1 MQTRSPRFWLLPI
14 AAIFLIVVACEQ
26 SAPTVPAPWSAS
38 GRLTTESSTNLA
50 ASTQSAAYLPITGR
64 SSGTANYTPTPDS
77 PHFVPTM
84 RAETQEYTI
93 KSGDTLGQIAQ
104 RYGISLEALIAANEL
119 VNPDILNVGDVL
131 TIPVPD
137 PGSMGPAFKII
148 PDSELV
154 YSPATIQFDV
164 NGFIT
169 GKDGYLAHYN
179 QDVEEESNTLTGVQ
193 IVSLVALQ
201 YSVNPRLLL
210 AVLEYQSG
218 WVTRSNPAAET
229 IDYPIGIRDANRK
242 GLYRQLSWA
251 ANNLNRGYYLW
262 IVNGVSTWVL
272 ADGTVIPINATVN
285 AGTAGVQQFF
295 ALLEGRSSWQTAVSE
310 TGLFTTYVNFFG
322 YPFDYTY
329 EPLIPVGI
337 LQPKMQLP
345 FEKGV
350 PWAFTGGPHGG
361 WGDGSAWA
369 ALDFAP
375 PDETLG
381 CGQSDLWAVAIADGP
396 VVRSRNGEVVQDLD
410 GDGYEQTGWTILY
423 MHIESSDRVA
433 VGTMLKAG
441 QRIGHPSCEG
451 GFATATHLHLARRY
465 NGEWI
470 PADQT
475 LPFALDGWASRGT
488 GIEYDGYLE
497 RDGKSVEAYD
507 GVTQQNIIQR

>member
-1 MQTRSPRFWLLPI
+1 MARRGSD
-14 AAIFLIVVACEQ
+14 
-26 SAPTVPAPWSAS
+26 
-38 GRLTTESSTNLA
+38 TT
-50 ASTQSAAYLPITGR
+50 IR
-64 SSGTANYTPTPDS
+64 TPTPDS
-77 PHFVPTM
+77 PHFIPTV
-84 RAETQEYTI
+84 RAEAQAYSV

-104 RYGISLEALIAANEL
+104 RYGISLEALIAANDLINPNLLKVGQEL
-119 VNPDILNVGDVL
+119 I
-131 TIPVPD
+131 IPASE
-137 PGSMGPAFKII
+137 PGSTGPSYKII

-154 YSPATIQFDV
+154 NGPAAAKFDTSA
-164 NGFIT
+164 FIAARN
-169 GKDGYLAHYN
+169 GYLNHYQ
-179 QDVEEESNTLTGVQ
+179 QDVEEESKTLSGAQ

-218 WVTRSNPAAET
+218 WVTKSNPAEGT
-229 IDYPIGIRDANRK
+229 RDYPIGIRETARK
-242 GLYRQLSWA
+242 GLYRQLAWA

-262 IVNGVSTWVL
+262 TVNGVSAWIL
-272 ADGTVIPINATVN
+272 ADGAVIPVNVTIN

-295 ALLEGRSSWQTAVSE
+295 ALLLDLSSWKTAVSE
-310 TGLFTTYVNFFG
+310 TGLYATYVNFFG
-322 YPFDYTY
+322 FPFDYAV
-329 EPLIPVGI
+329 EPLVPAGI

-375 PDETLG
+375 PIEMLG
-381 CGQSDLWAVAIADGP
+381 CGQSDLWVVAAASGLI
-396 VVRSRNGEVVQDLD
+396 VRSRNGEVVQDLD

-423 MHIESSDRVA
+423 MHIESRDRVA
-433 VGTMLKAG
+433 EGTILKPG

-451 GFATATHLHLARRY
+451 GFSTATHTHLARRY
-465 NGEWI
+465 NGVWI
-470 PADQT
+470 PADQK

-497 RDGKSVEAYD
+497 RNGKSVVAWD
-507 GVTQQNIIQR
+507 GVAQTNIIQR

>member
-1 MQTRSPRFWLLPI
+1 MARRGSD
-14 AAIFLIVVACEQ
+14 
-26 SAPTVPAPWSAS
+26 
-38 GRLTTESSTNLA
+38 TTIN
-50 ASTQSAAYLPITGR
+50 
-64 SSGTANYTPTPDS
+64 TPTPDS
-77 PHFVPTM
+77 PHFVPTL
-84 RAETQEYTI
+84 RAETQEYTV
-93 KSGDTLGQIAQ
+93 KSGDTLGLIAQ
-104 RYGISLEALIAANEL
+104 RFGISLETLIAANKL
-119 VNPDILNVGDVL
+119 ANPDLLKVGEVI

-137 PGSMGPAFKII
+137 PSSTGPSFKII

-154 YSPATIQFDV
+154 YGPATVQFDIKA
-164 NGFIT
+164 FIT
-169 GKDGYLAHYN
+169 GKDGYLAHYQ
-179 QDVEEESNTLTGVQ
+179 QDVDEESKSMTGVQ

-218 WVTRSNPAAET
+218 WVTRSNPDAST
-229 IDYPIGIRDANRK
+229 NDYPIGFRDANHK

-251 ANNLNRGYYLW
+251 ANNLNRGFYLW
-262 IVNGVSTWVL
+262 LVNGVSTWVL
-272 ADGTVIPINATVN
+272 ADGTVVPINTTIN
-285 AGTAGVQQFF
+285 AGTAGVQQFY
-295 ALLEGRSSWQTAVSE
+295 ALLDGRSSWQTAISE

-322 YPFDYTY
+322 YPFDYTF
-329 EPLIPVGI
+329 EPLIPPGI

-381 CGQSDLWAVAIADGP
+381 CGQSDLWVVAIADGP
-396 VVRSRNGEVVQDLD
+396 VMRSRNGEVVQDLD
-410 GDGYEQTGWTILY
+410 GDGFEQTGWTILY
-423 MHIESSDRVA
+423 MHISSRDRVPE
-433 VGTMLKAG
+433 GTKLIAG

-451 GFATATHLHLARRY
+451 GYATATHLHLARRY

-488 GIEYDGYLE
+488 GTEYDGNLE
-497 RDGKSVEAYD
+497 RNGKSVEAYD
-507 GVTQQNIIQR
+507 GVNQQNIIQR